1 MFGFFKDLMLVG
13 GISNGLR
20 KTVNTFCQHDYL
32 AELSNKDR
40 NYLADNV
47 IKQVEMLHGKKIGD
61 HFMPVDDL
69 MIVGFL
75 LLAKE
80 IGENRFLDHRLILMG
95 LMSYVTAA
103 VDQKGEISTKLLL
116 EATEYCNKF
125 QFK

>member
-1 MFGFFKDLMLVG
+1 MLGFFKDLMLVG

-32 AELSNKDR
+32 GELSNKER

-47 IKQVEMLHGKKIGD
+47 IKKVEMLHGKKIGD
-61 HFMPVDDL
+61 DFMPADDL
-69 MIVGFL
+69 MIFGFL
-75 LLAKE
+75 LLAKQIE
-80 IGENRFLDHRLILMG
+80 DRFLDHRLILIG
-95 LMSYVTAA
+95 LMSYVKAA
-103 VDQKGEISTKLLL
+103 LDQKGEISPQLLL